1 MLLMNLK
8 SLILP
13 CYWFGE
19 IYVNTN
25 GATKTYNGTPLTA
38 SGECHSQYNNE
49 LFQTRID
56 FKVTGT
62 RTEVGSSVNTYSL
75 AIYWP
80 RSCYRTIIEDLEL
93 LTIVPAPINPDPPG
107 PTPGGNVPH
116 PTP

>member
-1 MLLMNLK
+1 MNLK

-19 IYVNTN
+19 IYVSTV
-25 GATKTYNGTPLTA
+25 GATKTYNGEPLTA

-56 FKVTGT
+56 FKVTGS

-93 LTIVPAPINPDPPG
+93 LTIVPAPIIPDPID